1 MMDPRPQPSPT
12 RVLFLE
18 MDAGDKLLVRR
29 WAAEGVL
36 PNFARLF
43 ERGLSGDTMSL
54 DGLFVGSIWP
64 SFYTA
69 VNPARHGV
77 HSLVQLRPGSYEFF
91 RCTTA
96 ENLKREPFWNVL
108 SRAGKRVAILD
119 VPLSGISEDINGIQ
133 SVEWGSHDAN
143 YGFRAWPPSF
153 EADVRKRFG
162 LHPFTESCN
171 AIGRTPADFARF
183 RDRLIEGVRAKS
195 ALTRHYLRSGGW
207 DFFAQVFTES
217 HCVGHQCWH
226 LHDDTYP
233 GHDARVAE
241 QLGDP
246 MRDVYIAIDQA
257 IGEVIAEA
265 GPETIVIV
273 LCGHRMSH
281 KRGAQFLL
289 PEILA
294 GLGVAVLS
302 EAPSPA
308 RASTLDSVLTW
319 AWQQIPGALKNRLR
333 TTRNR
338 VRDWLDGRFSDTV
351 SALSVS
357 RLNAARS
364 HCFLMDAGFPVS
376 GLRLNLA
383 GREPAGLLQPGNE
396 ADTFC
401 EQLGQDLLA
410 LENAD
415 TGARMIKSVKRT
427 RDLYAGEYLD
437 LLPDLLV
444 EWSDD
449 VMLGSAACG
458 NPAGSHL
465 RIRSDKLGVVE
476 GTIQYCRTGDHR
488 PEGVFVAC
496 GPGIAPGTLAR
507 TVSIMDFAP
516 TFAALLDVKLDDVD
530 GKPIAEL
537 LARAN

>member
-1 MMDPRPQPSPT
+1 MSSNPRTPPT
-12 RVLFLE
+12 RILFLE
-18 MDAGDKLLVRR
+18 MDAGDKELVRR
-29 WAAEGVL
+29 WAADGTL
-36 PNFARLF
+36 PTFAALF
-43 ERGLSGDTMSL
+43 GRGLSGDTMSL
-54 DGLFVGSIWP
+54 DGLFVGAIWP

-96 ENLKREPFWNVL
+96 ENLKREPFWNTL
-108 SRAGKRVAILD
+108 SRAGKRVAVLD
-119 VPLSGISEDINGIQ
+119 VPLSGISKEINGIQ

-143 YGFRAWPPSF
+143 YGFRAWPPAF

-171 AIGRTPADFARF
+171 DIGRTPEDFKRF
-183 RDRLIEGVRAKS
+183 RDRLIEGVRAKA
-195 ALTRHYLRSGGW
+195 ALTRHYLRTGGW

-226 LHDDTYP
+226 LHDDAYP

-241 QLGDP
+241 QIGDP
-246 MRDVYIAIDQA
+246 MRDVYVAIDRA

-289 PEILA
+289 PEILVR
-294 GLGVAVLS
+294 LGVAVCRD
-302 EAPSPA
+302 APAAA
-308 RASTLDSVLTW
+308 RASALDAILTW
-319 AWQQIPGALKNRLR
+319 AWQRTPAELRKRLQ

-338 VRDWLDGRFSDTV
+338 LRDWLDGRFSDAVTV
-351 SALSVS
+351 PSVS
-357 RLNAARS
+357 RLDAANS
-364 HCFLMDAGFPVS
+364 HCFLMDSGFPVS

-383 GREPAGLLQPGNE
+383 GREPNGLLRPGDE
-396 ADTFC
+396 ADAFC
-401 EQLGQDLLA
+401 DRLAQDLLA
-410 LENAD
+410 LESAD
-415 TGARMIKSVKRT
+415 TGVRMIKAVKRT
-427 RDLYAGEYLD
+427 RDLYAGEYLH

-444 EWSDD
+444 EWSDEL
-449 VMLGSAACG
+449 MLGSAACG
-458 NPAGSHL
+458 NPAGSHV
-465 RIRSDKLGVVE
+465 RIRSDKLGIVA
-476 GTIQYCRTGDHR
+476 GTNNYCRTGDHR

-496 GPGIAPGTLAR
+496 GPGIAHGRLER

-516 TFAALLDVKLDDVD
+516 TFAALLDVELTDVD

-537 LARAN
+537 LARAG